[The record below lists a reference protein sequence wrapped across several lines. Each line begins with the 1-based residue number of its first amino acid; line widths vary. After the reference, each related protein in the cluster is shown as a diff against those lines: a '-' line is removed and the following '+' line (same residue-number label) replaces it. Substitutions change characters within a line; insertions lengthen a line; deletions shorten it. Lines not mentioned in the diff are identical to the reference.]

1 MKIGLFGYGKMGR
14 MIEEIAEDRGHQITA
29 KIDVDN
35 QTAIDFDQIDV
46 AIDFSVPEA
55 AVANIRLA
63 LQEGI
68 PVVSGTTGW
77 LDQYEDIV
85 TYCKELNG
93 SFLYASNFSLGVNL
107 FFALNSKLARMVGA
121 HNQYQV
127 SIEEIHHTQKQ
138 DAPSG
143 TAITLAEGILS
154 ETDYKDW
161 TLGKA
166 NPSEIPITSKRIGD
180 YAGTHIVDYDG
191 PVDQIRIQHTAHS
204 RKGFAEGA
212 VVAAE
217 WILDKKGVFSMQD
230 VLNLG

>member
-14 MIEEIAEDRGHQITA
+14 MIEEIALNRGHHITA
-29 KIDVDN
+29 RIDVDN
-35 QTAIDFDQIDV
+35 SAEIDFGEIDL

-55 AVANIRLA
+55 AVSNIRLA
-63 LQEGI
+63 LEHRI

-77 LDQYEDIV
+77 LDHYKEIV
-85 TYCKELNG
+85 DYCKEVNG

-107 FFALNSKLARMVGA
+107 FFALNNRLARMIGP
-121 HNQYQV
+121 HNQYRV

-143 TAITLAEGILS
+143 TAITLAEGIID

-161 TLGKA
+161 SLEQA
-166 NPSEIPITSKRIGD
+166 SNSEIPITSKRIGD
-180 YAGTHIVDYDG
+180 FAGTHIVDYDG
-191 PVDQIRIQHTAHS
+191 PVDQIRIKHTAHS

-212 VVAAE
+212 VIAAE
-217 WILDKKGVFSMQD
+217 WLLDKKGVFGMQD

>member
-1 MKIGLFGYGKMGR
+1 
-14 MIEEIAEDRGHQITA
+14 
-29 KIDVDN
+29 
-35 QTAIDFDQIDV
+35 
-46 AIDFSVPEA
+46 
-55 AVANIRLA
+55 
-63 LQEGI
+63 
-68 PVVSGTTGW
+68 
-77 LDQYEDIV
+77 
-85 TYCKELNG
+85 
-93 SFLYASNFSLGVNL
+93 
-107 FFALNSKLARMVGA
+107 MVGA

-154 ETDYKDW
+154 ETGYKDW

-166 NPSEIPITSKRIGD
+166 NPSEIPITSKRVGD

>member
-14 MIEEIAEDRGHQITA
+14 MIEEIAGDRGHQITA

-46 AIDFSVPEA
+46 AIDFSVPKA

-85 TYCKELNG
+85 TYCNELNG

-107 FFALNSKLARMVGA
+107 FFALNSKLARMLGA

-212 VVAAE
+212 VIAAE
-217 WILDKKGVFSMQD
+217 WLLDKKGVFSMQD

>member
-14 MIEEIAEDRGHQITA
+14 LIEEIAGDRGHQITA

-154 ETDYKDW
+154 ETGYKDW

-212 VVAAE
+212 VIAAE
-217 WILDKKGVFSMQD
+217 WLLDKKGVFSMQD